1 MQVHVYSKAIIVDEQ
16 GRILLLRRSM
26 TDEQRAGDQDYPGG
40 SIEPGED
47 LAAGTSREI
56 FEETGLAVAAQD
68 LQLMYGQTE
77 AYGDRSVTRLLFWGR
92 VENAQVTLSFEHD
105 DFHWATPDDAV
116 KQFRHPFYGAGLQY
130 ALGHNLFAT

>member
-1 MQVHVYSKAIIVDEQ
+1 MQIHVYAKSILIDEH

-26 TDEQRAGDQDYPGG
+26 DDDQRAGEQDYPGG

-47 LAAGTSREI
+47 LAAGASREI
-56 FEETGLAVAAQD
+56 LEETGLTIGHEK
-68 LQLMYGQTE
+68 LQLIYGQTE

-92 VENAQVTLSFEHD
+92 VENAQVKLSFEHD

-116 KQFRHPFYGAGLQY
+116 REFPHPFYGVGLQY
-130 ALGHNLFAT
+130 ALRHNLFAS